1 METIPI
7 IKLTEKYSYF
17 VFIVK
22 LNWKRGYVK
31 QLMVKHT
38 HYLLIWNT
46 LFWAFFLTFL
56 CPYWLVKS
64 KSFVKVTKPSTII
77 KSLPV
82 YQLWQSLD
90 VLLRRKRWQ
99 CNLFEF
105 WVVLNHF

>member
-38 HYLLIWNT
+38 HYLLIWNM
-46 LFWAFFLTFL
+46 LFWAFF
-56 CPYWLVKS
+56 
-64 KSFVKVTKPSTII
+64 
-77 KSLPV
+77 
-82 YQLWQSLD
+82 
-90 VLLRRKRWQ
+90 
-99 CNLFEF
+99 
-105 WVVLNHF
+105 